1 MKRGIFG
8 CVLLGLLLAFSLQI
22 SRQARKEILPIAGE
36 MSQAQEAILREDYKK
51 TAALTD
57 GARAAWEK
65 YRAKY
70 SSLGDQ
76 QQIRNIDS
84 LYDEVKVF
92 LTAGE
97 TVHCSAACAE
107 LKNQLLALL
116 EDQKVNIPNL
126 F

>member
-8 CVLLGLLLAFSLQI
+8 CVLLALLLAFSLQI
-22 SRQARKEILPIAGE
+22 SRQTGRELLPMAGE
-36 MSQAQEAILREDYKK
+36 LALAQEAILREDYKK

-57 GARAAWEK
+57 GARAAWEQ

-84 LYDEVKVF
+84 LYDEVRVF
-92 LTAGE
+92 LKT
-97 TVHCSAACAE
+97 
-107 LKNQLLALL
+107 
-116 EDQKVNIPNL
+116 D
-126 F
+126 